1 MAAAAAAEVLRLAN
15 EAAALDDPNDVKPD
29 IVALRADMDR
39 TKARPSNQEIA
50 LATTSAI
57 DKLSGMMVTLAGS
70 FNGGPMLT
78 GAQQATWR
86 DETNKIRAI
95 NNIALQQAK
104 AAVTN
109 ERRVESPPT
118 VTTIFAEELDDP
130 VDNCNNI
137 KILKLPLY
145 NGDEDGNVACLLW
158 LNKIMTA
165 ANTGKLTH
173 RATID
178 LLIDRSENV
187 ANSKIRQCKR
197 ADMSLTDIVVK
208 LETAF
213 AKVPPPAEARVQVNN
228 MTPNEREDLAHFACR
243 LADVAQIAA
252 RDIKPEEERRLA
264 EARMCKTNYLR
275 VLPVHFYNY
284 VTQRELELS
293 RVGKPPLDFEA
304 TCLLIE
310 EYQNTQQTK
319 QNRDRADRKKHMMEV
334 QGQEGFR
341 RAPGAQNRRPYNRMR
356 YVYDGEDPDYS
367 EQDAKDAQD
376 AFEQDE
382 KAEQETVRA
391 ISELTAE
398 DLPPGDF
405 TRDEVVSFI
414 KQAQRGGYG
423 GYPRNYNNQP
433 RRPYDNTR
441 EGYQNRPKP
450 ENVRYGGAGD
460 SDEYKLPGLLQDRQ
474 PNFPSRQLPEL
485 ANCDGDPGRCIR
497 CGLITE
503 PVHRQA
509 HISCALYGMP
519 LTDRPC
525 MVCGKGLHFAK
536 NCLKAFQAHNK
547 PLADYRTKN

>member
-1 MAAAAAAEVLRLAN
+1 MAEADAVLAEALRVAN
-15 EAAALDDPNDVKPD
+15 AEAAADNPLDIKPD
-29 IVALRADMDR
+29 IVAMRADMDR
-39 TKARPSNQEIA
+39 TKSKPINQEIA

-57 DKLSGMMVTLAGS
+57 DKLSGMMAILANS
-70 FNGGPMLT
+70 FNNGPVLT
-78 GAQQATWR
+78 AVQQTAWK
-86 DETNKIRAI
+86 DETNKIKAI
-95 NNIALQQAK
+95 NNIALQQAQ

-118 VTTIFAEELDDP
+118 VTTIFTQDLAAP

-178 LLIDRSENV
+178 LLIDRSESV

-197 ADMSLTDIVVK
+197 AGMSLTDIVVK

-252 RDIKPEEERRLA
+252 RDIKPEDERKLA

-275 VLPVHFYNY
+275 ILPVPFYNY

-319 QNRDRADRKKHMMEV
+319 QNRDRADQKKHIMEV
-334 QGQEGFR
+334 QSQEGFR
-341 RAPGAQNRRPYNRMR
+341 RAQGAQNRKPYNRMR
-356 YVYDGEDPDYS
+356 HVYEGEDPEYS
-367 EQDAKDAQD
+367 EQDAQDAQEAYD
-376 AFEQDE
+376 EDE

-391 ISELTAE
+391 INELTAE
-398 DLPPGDF
+398 DLPPQG
-405 TRDEVVSFI
+405 
-414 KQAQRGGYG
+414 
-423 GYPRNYNNQP
+423 
-433 RRPYDNTR
+433 
-441 EGYQNRPKP
+441 
-450 ENVRYGGAGD
+450 
-460 SDEYKLPGLLQDRQ
+460 
-474 PNFPSRQLPEL
+474 
-485 ANCDGDPGRCIR
+485 
-497 CGLITE
+497 
-503 PVHRQA
+503 
-509 HISCALYGMP
+509 ISLEM
-519 LTDRPC
+519 
-525 MVCGKGLHFAK
+525 K
-536 NCLKAFQAHNK
+536 
-547 PLADYRTKN
+547 